1 MLAQRRLAH
10 PGGAA
15 DQHQPAVAGGH
26 IERRV
31 GQRGELALPS
41 DEVKATDGGVA
52 DHLLDPTRGPF
63 AGSLHLLCRRAAR
76 RRHAYEG
83 DGSAGPMA
91 STTPTINTEP
101 PMSSPLDTRT
111 THRRR
116 RLGAVILA
124 SAGLVA
130 AAAHG
135 ADASTPPT
143 TPTPTTDA
151 AHRHGHDRHGPDMAP
166 MADVTMAPADRAAAQ
181 LATAAFQ
188 DVGVAEAAGYASTL
202 DTLGCFQD
210 PTQGGMGLHY
220 LDQSLMDAT
229 VDIAHPEAL
238 VYELAADGTIA
249 GLVAHEYIVP
259 IEAWT
264 SADPP
269 SLFGVDFHRHP
280 SLPLWVLHTWIW
292 KDNVNGVFAD
302 WNPAVRQCPT
312 GVPIF
317 GVDLP

>member
-1 MLAQRRLAH
+1 
-10 PGGAA
+10 
-15 DQHQPAVAGGH
+15 
-26 IERRV
+26 
-31 GQRGELALPS
+31 
-41 DEVKATDGGVA
+41 
-52 DHLLDPTRGPF
+52 
-63 AGSLHLLCRRAAR
+63 
-76 RRHAYEG
+76 
-83 DGSAGPMA
+83 
-91 STTPTINTEP
+91 
-101 PMSSPLDTRT
+101 MSSPPNTRT

-151 AHRHGHDRHGPDMAP
+151 ATATDMTDMSDMAP
-166 MADVTMAPADRAAAQ
+166 MADVTMASADRAAAQ

-188 DVGVAEAAGYASTL
+188 DVGAAEAAGYASTL

-264 SADPP
+264 SAEPP
-269 SLFGVDFHRHP
+269 TLFGVDFHHHP
-280 SLPLWVLHTWIW
+280 TLPLWVLHTWIW